1 MTLHFAGYTFDPGR
15 RELRLQDK
23 LIHLEPQVFDVLA
36 YLIENRDRVV
46 TKDELFASV
55 WQGRI
60 VSETTLSSR
69 INAARRAIG
78 DSGEKQAF
86 IRTLARKGFLFCGD
100 LISSEPA
107 GSVMSEANPTSHAV
121 ANPARNQK
129 VTFCKTS
136 GGVHLAVATAGEGPP
151 LVKIANWVTHLEYD
165 WRSPLDRPL
174 LQRLSR
180 DRQLV
185 RYDARGTGL
194 SDRDTPDISFETF
207 VGDLETVVDALHL
220 EQFSL
225 FGISQGVAV
234 AAAYAARHPQRVN
247 KLVLHG
253 GYTQGR
259 RRRDS
264 TADEEQAEAFTTLMR
279 YGWGQEHSAFM
290 QAFSSIYV
298 PRGSPEQLR
307 CFTELQRIASSV
319 ETAIRIRKAC
329 DQIDIVGLLPNVC
342 APTLVTHS
350 RYDHVAPFEQGRLLA
365 MLIPG
370 AHLIA
375 LESDNHPI
383 LPDEPAW
390 EIWVSAIEE
399 FLSN

>member
-1 MTLHFAGYTFDPGR
+1 MRLHFAGYTFDPSR
-15 RELRLQDK
+15 CELRLEGK
-23 LIHLEPQVFDVLA
+23 LIHMEPQVFDVLA
-36 YLIENRDRVV
+36 FLIENRDRVV

-86 IRTLARKGFLFCGD
+86 IRTVARKGFLFCGD
-100 LISSEPA
+100 LIRCEPA
-107 GSVMSEANPTSHAV
+107 GSVMSEPDSTRQAV

-136 GGVHLAVATAGEGPP
+136 GGVHLAVGTIGEGPP
-151 LVKIANWVTHLEYD
+151 LVKVANWVTHLEYD
-165 WRSPLDRPL
+165 WRSPIEQPL

-180 DRQLV
+180 ERQLV

-194 SDRDTPDISFETF
+194 SDRETADISFETF
-207 VGDLETVVDALHL
+207 VEDLETVVDALHL

-234 AAAYAARHPQRVN
+234 AAAYTARHPQRVR

-253 GYTQGR
+253 GYAQGR
-259 RRRDS
+259 RRRHS
-264 TADEEQAEAFTTLMR
+264 AADEEQAEAFTTLMR
-279 YGWGQEHSAFM
+279 YGWGREHSAFM

-298 PRGSPEQLR
+298 PKGSAEQVR
-307 CFTELQRIASSV
+307 CFIELQRIASSV
-319 ETAIRIRKAC
+319 ETAIRIRRAC
-329 DQIDIVGLLPNVC
+329 DQIDVVGLLAQVC

-350 RYDHVAPFEQGRLLA
+350 RYDHVAPFEQGRSLA

-370 AHLIA
+370 AHLVA
-375 LESDNHPI
+375 LESDNHAI

-399 FLSN
+399 FLAN

>member
-1 MTLHFAGYTFDPGR
+1 M
-15 RELRLQDK
+15 
-23 LIHLEPQVFDVLA
+23 
-36 YLIENRDRVV
+36 
-46 TKDELFASV
+46 
-55 WQGRI
+55 
-60 VSETTLSSR
+60 
-69 INAARRAIG
+69 
-78 DSGEKQAF
+78 
-86 IRTLARKGFLFCGD
+86 
-100 LISSEPA
+100 
-107 GSVMSEANPTSHAV
+107 
-121 ANPARNQK
+121 

-180 DRQLV
+180 ERQLV

-220 EQFSL
+220 ERFSL
-225 FGISQGVAV
+225 LGISQGVAV
-234 AAAYAARHPQRVN
+234 AAAYAARHPQRVD

-253 GYTQGR
+253 GYAQGR

-264 TADEEQAEAFTTLMR
+264 AADEEQAEAFTTLMR

-298 PRGSPEQLR
+298 PKGTPEQLR

-319 ETAIRIRKAC
+319 ETAIRIRRAC
-329 DQIDIVGLLPNVC
+329 DQIDIVDLLRDVR

-365 MLIPG
+365 TLIPG
-370 AHLIA
+370 ARLVA
-375 LESDNHPI
+375 LESDNHPV

-390 EIWVSAIEE
+390 QNWVSAIEE